1 MSLASV
7 TMTISCQQ
15 STCSTMQ
22 HPQLAL
28 ILQTVKDYLKVF
40 YQERLQAVI
49 LYGSQARGDSHA
61 DSDIDVLVVLDQV
74 TNPYLEI
81 DKTGDFIAHLCLEND
96 IVISRH
102 FISAEKFA
110 SSKNPFLSNIKKEGV
125 II

>member
-1 MSLASV
+1 
-7 TMTISCQQ
+7 
-15 STCSTMQ
+15 
-22 HPQLAL
+22 L

-74 TNPYLEI
+74 TNPYSEI

-110 SSKNPFLSNIKKEGV
+110 SGKNPFLSNIKKEGV